1 MQLKLPRK
9 PRFLSTHPA
18 PRGKPPRP
26 EDDPWA
32 GEDEEWQ
39 PEEHRS
45 RAHPAAFVR
54 FFRAVALA
62 ALVGLVVWAALVLL
76 ILRLT

>member
-1 MQLKLPRK
+1 MQLKLPRT

-18 PRGKPPRP
+18 QRGKPPRP

-39 PEEHRS
+39 SEEHRS
-45 RAHPAAFVR
+45 RVHPAAVAR

-62 ALVGLVVWAALVLL
+62 VLVGLVFWAALVLL